1 MKRSSL
7 KFLADENV
15 PLATVTK
22 LRQAG
27 HDVYWIAE
35 EAAGLDDLA
44 VWRLA
49 AEQQAV
55 LITCDRDF
63 GRLMIQAARPRPNG
77 VIYCRFIPATPAE
90 AGELILKV
98 LGYAT
103 VALDHHFITLER
115 ERLRGRKM

>member
-27 HDVYWIAE
+27 HEVYWIAE

-44 VWRLA
+44 VWQLA

-55 LITCDRDF
+55 LVTFDRDF
-63 GRLMIQAARPRPNG
+63 GRLMIQAATPRPKG
-77 VIYCRFIPATPAE
+77 VIYCRFIPAAPAE
-90 AGELILKV
+90 AGELFLKV

-103 VALDHHFITLER
+103 VSLDNHFITLER
-115 ERLRGRKM
+115 ERLRSRKM

>member
-27 HDVYWIAE
+27 HDIYWIAE

-44 VWRLA
+44 VWQLA

-55 LITCDRDF
+55 LITFDRDF
-63 GRLMIQAARPRPNG
+63 GRLMIQAATPRPKG
-77 VIYCRFIPATPAE
+77 VIYCRFIPVTPAE

-103 VALDHHFITLER
+103 VSLGNHFTTLER
-115 ERLRGRKM
+115 ERLRSRKM

>member
-1 MKRSSL
+1 MKRSSW

-15 PLATVTK
+15 PLATVAK

-27 HDVYWIAE
+27 HNVHWIAE
-35 EAAGLDDLA
+35 EAAGLDDQA
-44 VWRLA
+44 VWQLA

-55 LITCDRDF
+55 LITFDRDF
-63 GRLMIQAARPRPNG
+63 GRLMIQAATPRPKG
-77 VIYCRFIPATPAE
+77 VIYCRFIPVTPAE

-103 VALDHHFITLER
+103 VSLDNHFTTLEP
-115 ERLRGRKM
+115 ERLRSRKM